1 MKQESTQVLYGL
13 YNDEEV
19 LLHAVKKA
27 KEDHLEIIDV
37 YSPFP
42 VHGLDNILGLT
53 ESRIHIAGFIYGLI
67 GCLSAFLFM
76 TWVFTRDWP
85 IIFGGKP
92 YFSALSFIPIT
103 FEVTVLFAS
112 VGMVVTFYTICGMGP
127 GVDNPTLD
135 DRITDDK
142 FCIAFDVD
150 DADAAKQA
158 ALRQFLTDT
167 GAEEVNFK
175 SI

>member
-1 MKQESTQVLYGL
+1 MNQESTQVLYGL

-27 KEDHLEIIDV
+27 KEDHLEIMDV

-53 ESRIHIAGFIYGLI
+53 ESRIHIAGFVYGLI

-85 IIFGGKP
+85 IIFGGIRD
-92 YFSALSFIPIT
+92 L
-103 FEVTVLFAS
+103 V
-112 VGMVVTFYTICGMGP
+112 
-127 GVDNPTLD
+127 
-135 DRITDDK
+135 
-142 FCIAFDVD
+142 
-150 DADAAKQA
+150 
-158 ALRQFLTDT
+158 
-167 GAEEVNFK
+167 
-175 SI
+175 